1 MGYPLLA
8 AQAPFLLDMETTAS
22 TNSLVRELAPLPS
35 YSTVITTKQ
44 TAGRGRLGR
53 EWLSEPNDSVALS
66 IVVPF
71 QQNNLE
77 LTPLLMGVAVL
88 RAVRAIGVTQAELKW
103 PNDILVGKR
112 KIAGILCEIVPCGQI
127 IAGVGLNLRFR
138 DKPPTD
144 QATSLAE
151 HITFEPEI
159 PDRWAS
165 ACLTELRLLI
175 DAGSHRATSEV
186 RQNLAT
192 INRRIEVVDFDGQS
206 WLGRAEDID
215 AGGRLIVSRS
225 GGEKVVLS
233 SGDVRHLYQ

>member
-1 MGYPLLA
+1 MAFPLLA
-8 AQAPFLLDMETTAS
+8 AQVPFLLDMETTAS
-22 TNSLVRELAPLPS
+22 TNSTVRELAPLPS
-35 YSTVITTKQ
+35 YSTVITAKQ

-66 IVVPF
+66 LVVPF

-77 LTPLLMGVAVL
+77 VTPLLMGLAVL

-103 PNDILVGKR
+103 PNDILVGER
-112 KIAGILCEIVPCGQI
+112 KIAGILCEIVPSGQI
-127 IAGVGLNLRFR
+127 TAGVGLNLRFR

-144 QATSLAE
+144 HATSLAE
-151 HITFEPEI
+151 HITLEHGI
-159 PDRWAS
+159 TDRWAS
-165 ACLTELRLLI
+165 GCLTELRVLI
-175 DAGSHRATSEV
+175 DAGSHRALSEI
-186 RQNLAT
+186 RQTLAT
-192 INRRIEVVDFDGQS
+192 INRRIEVVGFDGQS

-215 AGGRLIVSRS
+215 ARGRLIVSRS

>member
-1 MGYPLLA
+1 MSFPLLA
-8 AQAPFLLDMETTAS
+8 AQVPFLLDMETTAS
-22 TNSLVRELAPLPS
+22 TNSMARELAPLPS
-35 YSTVITTKQ
+35 YSAVITTNQ

-53 EWLSEPNDSVALS
+53 QWLSEPNNSVALS
-66 IVVPF
+66 LVVPF
-71 QQNNLE
+71 QQSNPE
-77 LTPLLMGVAVL
+77 MTPLLMGLAVL

-103 PNDILVGKR
+103 PNDILVGKQ
-112 KIAGILCEIVPCGQI
+112 KIAGILCEIVPSGQI

-151 HITFEPEI
+151 HIRLEQGI

-165 ACLTELRLLI
+165 ACLAELRSLI
-175 DAGSHRATSEV
+175 DAGPHRATSEV
-186 RQNLAT
+186 QQNLAT
-192 INRRIEVVDFDGQS
+192 INRRIEVVDFEGQS

-225 GGEKVVLS
+225 GGEKVALS